1 MDEKIDF
8 EPIFAT
14 FDKGIVA
21 LIKSLLDAEKISYYV
36 DNENAA
42 SLAMGSVTG
51 VMTIMVAKNQVD
63 TAKEL
68 LREIKEWMSDG
79 CVARNV

>member
-8 EPIFAT
+8 EPVFTT
-14 FDKGIVA
+14 FDKGAVA
-21 LIKSLLDAEKISYYV
+21 LVKSLFESEKISYYV

-51 VMTIMVAKNQVD
+51 VMTFMVVKDQVEKARD
-63 TAKEL
+63 L
-68 LREIKEWMSDG
+68 LSEIKE
-79 CVARNV
+79 